1 MSNQIRSRMHSPI
14 KSAGFVP
21 AYTPLERLHVP
32 RPVDRILAIK
42 GICAGKKILD
52 LGAMDETAY
61 TSKQGQGTWLHEE
74 IAAVAAEV
82 VGIDSSPIVQSSGLQ
97 TKPNATIYLGDIM
110 ALDAWL
116 KSGIDTDTPQQRFT
130 PDVVVAGEL
139 IEHLHNPLMFLQNIK
154 AIESLNG
161 KTLILTTPNAT
172 AIHNCLIGLASRES
186 THQDHLCI
194 FSFKTLSTL
203 CHRAGFSA
211 WEITPYYARFPE
223 MTARQSGLGRLL
235 VAGGEHVINGL
246 EWMFPIMSFGY
257 IVTIKI

>member
-1 MSNQIRSRMHSPI
+1 MNNPAQSSS
-14 KSAGFVP
+14 FVP
-21 AYTPLERLHVP
+21 DYTPLERLRVP
-32 RPVDRILAIK
+32 RPVDRISAIK
-42 GICAGKKILD
+42 NICSDKKVLD

-61 TSKQGQGTWLHEE
+61 TAKQGQGTWLHEE
-74 IAAVAAEV
+74 IAAVAAQV
-82 VGIDSSPIVQSSGLQ
+82 VGIDSSPILQTAGLQ
-97 TKPNATIYLGDIM
+97 TKPNAVIYPGDIM
-110 ALDAWL
+110 ALGAWL
-116 KSGIDTDTPQQRFT
+116 KNSSDVNLPQKSFT

-161 KTLILTTPNAT
+161 KTLIITTPNAT

-194 FSFKTLSTL
+194 LSFKTLSTL

-211 WEITPYYARFPE
+211 WQITPYYAKFPE
-223 MTARQSGLGRLL
+223 MIARQSGLGRSL
-235 VAGGEHVINGL
+235 VAGGERVINGL

-257 IVTIKI
+257 IVTVKI

>member
-1 MSNQIRSRMHSPI
+1 MHSPL

-32 RPVDRILAIK
+32 RPVDRILTIK
-42 GICAGKKILD
+42 GICSGKKILD

-61 TSKQGQGTWLHEE
+61 TAKQGQGTWLHEE

-82 VGIDSSPIVQSSGLQ
+82 VGIDSSPILQATGLQ
-97 TKPNATIYLGDIM
+97 TRPNAIIYPGEIM
-110 ALDAWL
+110 ALGEWL
-116 KSGIDTDTPQQRFT
+116 KNGLDTGLSQKNFT

-139 IEHLHNPLMFLQNIK
+139 IEHLHNPLMFLQSIK

-161 KTLILTTPNAT
+161 KTLIITTPNAT

-194 FSFKTLSTL
+194 LSFKTLSTL
-203 CHRAGFSA
+203 CRRAGFYD
-211 WEITPYYARFPE
+211 WKITPYYARFPE
-223 MTARQSGLGRLL
+223 MIARQSGLRRSL
-235 VAGGEHVINGL
+235 VAGGERVINGL

-257 IVTIKI
+257 IVTVKI